1 MNKNTSILMIFLM
14 AMIMESLFNINVY
27 IIIIG
32 MSIAIFITWH
42 LLEKRLEYQNHME
55 SRQLQNKI
63 NSTSKDAYLKY
74 KQLVTVMNNLP
85 FPILLVDQKGT
96 LVMHNQQMETLAD
109 TMSEN
114 DTYLHNAFPHEVQE
128 FIKDAFI
135 LEKELDQMLT
145 LENIEYRAI
154 SVPVTTNRKF
164 SGCLLMFQ
172 NISKTLEGEK
182 MQKRFIADASHELKT
197 PISVMKGMLEILN
210 RPDFHDSQTEKEFL
224 KQMARETD
232 RLEILV
238 KEMLDLSRLS
248 VTNPILD
255 RRKVDLKCV
264 LQGVIESFHKAANDK
279 GLIIEAKFDNDE
291 EVFCDL
297 EKMTQVFTNLIGN
310 AVKYSEHGKIL
321 VHTYQED
328 PYYVVAI
335 QDQGHGLDEEQKEK
349 IFHRFYRVD
358 SDRSRKSGGLGL
370 GLAITKSIID
380 AHSGKID
387 VESTL
392 GKGSTFYV
400 KLKN

>member
-1 MNKNTSILMIFLM
+1 
-14 AMIMESLFNINVY
+14 MESLFNINVY

-85 FPILLVDQKGT
+85 FPILLVDQQGT
-96 LVMHNQQMETLAD
+96 IVMHNQQMETLAD

-114 DTYLHNAFPHEVQE
+114 DTYLHNTFPHKVQE

-145 LENIEYRAI
+145 LDNIEYRAI
-154 SVPVTTNRKF
+154 SIPVTTNRKF

-210 RPDFHDSQTEKEFL
+210 RPDFHDPQTEKEFL

-248 VTNPILD
+248 ITNPILD
-255 RRKVDLKCV
+255 RRKVDLKSV

-279 GLIIEAKFDNDE
+279 GLIIEAKFESDE

-380 AHSGKID
+380 AHSGEID
-387 VESTL
+387 VESTV
-392 GKGSTFYV
+392 GEGSTFYV